1 MNTEKIKTFT
11 LGNKLILAVVGVG
24 LVFLLIN
31 RIGSCVDK
39 RQGATVEQIS
49 ADAVRRHVIDSMRHL
64 MDKELLEQNN
74 RLVKES
80 EKRLKDQQK
89 VTVSYKNEAKIW
101 KHKTDSLM
109 AVYEADPTL
118 QNCDSVVDNQQ
129 KVIAEQDNTIESL
142 GAEAEEDSLQ
152 LHTIKRNIV
161 LLDSTVLRERN
172 EVKALQINL
181 ADTRILYEKL
191 SERRKIGNAIRNAI
205 IVTELVAFIVVRGS
219 GK

>member
-64 MDKELLEQNN
+64 MDKELLDQNN

-89 VTVSYKNEAKIW
+89 VTISYKNEAKIW

-142 GAEAEEDSLQ
+142 GAEAEEYSLQ
-152 LHTIKRNIV
+152 LHTLKRNIV

-205 IVTELVAFIVVRGS
+205 IVTELVAFIVVRG
-219 GK
+219 K

>member
-39 RQGATVEQIS
+39 RHGATVEQIS

-64 MDKELLEQNN
+64 MDKELLDQNN

-89 VTVSYKNEAKIW
+89 VTVGYKNEAKIW
-101 KHKTDSLM
+101 KHKTDSLI

-118 QNCDSVVDNQQ
+118 QNCDSVVSNQQ
-129 KVIAEQDNTIESL
+129 KVIVEQEGAIESL
-142 GAEAEEDSLQ
+142 GAEAEEYSLQ

-181 ADTRILYEKL
+181 ADTRVLYEKL

-205 IVTELVAFIVVRGS
+205 IVTELVAFIVVRG
-219 GK
+219 K

>member
-64 MDKELLEQNN
+64 MDKELLDQNN

-89 VTVSYKNEAKIW
+89 VTISYKNEAKIW

-142 GAEAEEDSLQ
+142 GAEAEEYSLQ

-205 IVTELVAFIVVRGS
+205 IVTELVAFIVVRG
-219 GK
+219 K

>member
-39 RQGATVEQIS
+39 RQRATVEQIS
-49 ADAVRRHVIDSMRHL
+49 ADAVRRHVIDSMQHL
-64 MDKELLEQNN
+64 MDKELLDQNN

-101 KHKTDSLM
+101 KHKTDSLQK
-109 AVYEADPTL
+109 VYSADPTL
-118 QNCDSVVDNQQ
+118 ANCNSIVASQKNQ
-129 KVIAEQDNTIESL
+129 IAEQEGAIESL
-142 GAEAEEDSLQ
+142 GAEAEEYSLQ
-152 LHTIKRNIV
+152 LHALKRNII

-205 IVTELVAFIVVRGS
+205 IVTELVALIVMRG
-219 GK
+219 K

>member
-11 LGNKLILAVVGVG
+11 LGNKLILAVVSVG

-39 RQGATVEQIS
+39 RHGATVEQIS
-49 ADAVRRHVIDSMRHL
+49 ADAVRRHVVDSMQHL
-64 MDKELLEQNN
+64 MDKELIDQNN

-101 KHKTDSLM
+101 KHKTDSLQK
-109 AVYEADPTL
+109 VYSADPTL
-118 QNCDSVVDNQQ
+118 ANCNSIVASQKNQ
-129 KVIAEQDNTIESL
+129 IAEQEGAIESL
-142 GAEAEEDSLQ
+142 GAEAEEYSLQ
-152 LHTIKRNIV
+152 LHTLKRNIV

-181 ADTRILYEKL
+181 ADTRVLYEKL

-205 IVTELVAFIVVRGS
+205 IVTELVAFIVVRG
-219 GK
+219 K

>member
-64 MDKELLEQNN
+64 MDKELLDQNN

-89 VTVSYKNEAKIW
+89 VTVGYKNEAKIW

-109 AVYEADPTL
+109 SVYEADPTL
-118 QNCDSVVDNQQ
+118 QNCDSVVGNQQ
-129 KVIAEQDNTIESL
+129 KVIAEQEGAIESL
-142 GAEAEEDSLQ
+142 GAEAEEYSLQ
-152 LHTIKRNIV
+152 LHTLKQNIV
-161 LLDSTVLRERN
+161 LLDSSVMRERN
-172 EVKALQINL
+172 EIKNLQIDL
-181 ADTRILYEKL
+181 TDTRVLYEKL
-191 SERRKIGNAIRNAI
+191 RDRRKAGNLVRNTI
-205 IVTELVAFIVVRGS
+205 ILVELVAILI
-219 GK
+219 KK

>member
-1 MNTEKIKTFT
+1 M
-11 LGNKLILAVVGVG
+11 LVVVGFG

-39 RQGATVEQIS
+39 KQGATVEQIGE
-49 ADAVRRHVIDSMRHL
+49 DAVRRHVIDSMQNL
-64 MDKELLEQNN
+64 MDKELLDQNN

-101 KHKTDSLM
+101 KHKTDSLQK
-109 AVYEADPTL
+109 VYSADPTL
-118 QNCDSVVDNQQ
+118 ANCNSIVASQKNQ
-129 KVIAEQDNTIESL
+129 IAEQEGAIESL
-142 GAEAEEDSLQ
+142 GAEAEEYSLQ

-181 ADTRILYEKL
+181 ADTRVLYEKL

-205 IVTELVAFIVVRGS
+205 IVTDLVAFIVVRG
-219 GK
+219 K

>member
-64 MDKELLEQNN
+64 MDKELLDQNN

-142 GAEAEEDSLQ
+142 GAEAEEYSLQ
-152 LHTIKRNIV
+152 LHTLKRNIV

-205 IVTELVAFIVVRGS
+205 IVTELVAFIVVRG
-219 GK
+219 K

>member
-11 LGNKLILAVVGVG
+11 FGNKLILSVVGVG

-64 MDKELLEQNN
+64 MDKELLDQNN

-142 GAEAEEDSLQ
+142 GAEAEEYSLQ

-205 IVTELVAFIVVRGS
+205 IVTELVAFIVVRG
-219 GK
+219 K

>member
-1 MNTEKIKTFT
+1 MIPEKIKDFA
-11 LGNKLILAVVGVG
+11 LANKLMLVVAGFG

-31 RIGSCVDK
+31 RIGSCMDK
-39 RQGATVEQIS
+39 KQGATVEQIGE
-49 ADAVRRHVIDSMRHL
+49 DAVRRHVIDSMQNL
-64 MDKELLEQNN
+64 MDKELIAQNN

-80 EKRLKDQQK
+80 EQRLKEQQK
-89 VTVSYKNEAKIW
+89 VTVGYKNEAKIW

-109 AVYEADPTL
+109 SVYEADPTL

-142 GAEAEEDSLQ
+142 GAEAEEYSLQ

-181 ADTRILYEKL
+181 ADTRVLYEKL

-205 IVTELVAFIVVRGS
+205 IVTELVAFIVVRG
-219 GK
+219 K

>member
-1 MNTEKIKTFT
+1 M
-11 LGNKLILAVVGVG
+11 LVVVGFG

-39 RQGATVEQIS
+39 KQGATVEQIGE
-49 ADAVRRHVIDSMRHL
+49 DAVRRHVIDSMQNL
-64 MDKELLEQNN
+64 MDKELIAQNN

-118 QNCDSVVDNQQ
+118 QNCDSVVGNQQ
-129 KVIAEQDNTIESL
+129 KVIAEQEGAIESL
-142 GAEAEEDSLQ
+142 GAEAEEYSLQ
-152 LHTIKRNIV
+152 LHTLKQNIV

-172 EVKALQINL
+172 EIKNLQIDL
-181 ADTRILYEKL
+181 TDTRVLYEKL
-191 SERRKIGNAIRNAI
+191 RDRRKAGNLVRNTI
-205 IVTELVAFIVVRGS
+205 ILVELVAILI
-219 GK
+219 KK

>member
-1 MNTEKIKTFT
+1 MNTDKIKTFT

-39 RQGATVEQIS
+39 RQGATVEQIN

-64 MDKELLEQNN
+64 MDKELLGQNN

-142 GAEAEEDSLQ
+142 GAEAEEYSLQ
-152 LHTIKRNIV
+152 LHTLKRNIV

-205 IVTELVAFIVVRGS
+205 IVTELVAFIVVRG
-219 GK
+219 K

>member
-64 MDKELLEQNN
+64 MDKELLDQNN

-118 QNCDSVVDNQQ
+118 QNCDSVVSNQQ
-129 KVIAEQDNTIESL
+129 KVIAEQEGAIESL
-142 GAEAEEDSLQ
+142 GAEAEEYSLQ
-152 LHTIKRNIV
+152 LHTLRQNIV
-161 LLDSTVLRERN
+161 LLDSTVMRERN
-172 EVKALQINL
+172 EIKNLQIDL
-181 ADTRILYEKL
+181 TDTRVLYEKL
-191 SERRKIGNAIRNAI
+191 RDRRKAGNLVRNTI
-205 IVTELVAFIVVRGS
+205 ILVELVAILI
-219 GK
+219 KK

>member
-1 MNTEKIKTFT
+1 M
-11 LGNKLILAVVGVG
+11 LVVVGFG

-39 RQGATVEQIS
+39 KQGATVERIGE
-49 ADAVRRHVIDSMRHL
+49 DAVRRHVIDSMQNL
-64 MDKELLEQNN
+64 MDKELIAQNN

-80 EKRLKDQQK
+80 EQRLKAQQK
-89 VTVSYKNEAKIW
+89 VTVGYKNEAKLW

-109 AVYEADPTL
+109 SVYEADPTL

-142 GAEAEEDSLQ
+142 GAEAEEYSLQ
-152 LHTIKRNIV
+152 LHTLKRNIV

-205 IVTELVAFIVVRGS
+205 IVTELVAFIVARG
-219 GK
+219 K

>member
-64 MDKELLEQNN
+64 MDKELLDQNN

-89 VTVSYKNEAKIW
+89 VTVSYKNEAKSW
-101 KHKTDSLM
+101 KHKTDSLQK
-109 AVYEADPTL
+109 VYSAEPTL
-118 QNCDSVVDNQQ
+118 ANCNSIVASQKNQ
-129 KVIAEQDNTIESL
+129 IAEQDNTIESL
-142 GAEAEEDSLQ
+142 GAEAEEYSLQ
-152 LHTIKRNIV
+152 LHTLKRNIV

-205 IVTELVAFIVVRGS
+205 IVTELVAFIVVRG
-219 GK
+219 K

>member
-1 MNTEKIKTFT
+1 MNTDKIKTFT

-64 MDKELLEQNN
+64 MDKELLDQNN

-142 GAEAEEDSLQ
+142 GAEAEEYSLQ
-152 LHTIKRNIV
+152 LHTLKRNIV

-205 IVTELVAFIVVRGS
+205 IVTELVAFIVVRG
-219 GK
+219 K

>member
-1 MNTEKIKTFT
+1 MNTDKIKTFT
-11 LGNKLILAVVGVG
+11 LGNKLILVVVGVG

-64 MDKELLEQNN
+64 MDKELLDQNN

-89 VTVSYKNEAKIW
+89 ATVNYKNEAKIW

-142 GAEAEEDSLQ
+142 GAEAEEYSLQ
-152 LHTIKRNIV
+152 LHTLKRNIV
-161 LLDSTVLRERN
+161 LLDSTVLRQRN

-205 IVTELVAFIVVRGS
+205 IVTELVAFIVVRG
-219 GK
+219 K

>member
-1 MNTEKIKTFT
+1 MHIEKIKSFT
-11 LGNKLILAVVGVG
+11 LGNKLILVVVGVG

-49 ADAVRRHVIDSMRHL
+49 ADAVRRHVVDSMQHL
-64 MDKELLEQNN
+64 MDKELIDQNN

-101 KHKTDSLM
+101 KHKTDSLQK
-109 AVYEADPTL
+109 VYSADPTL
-118 QNCDSVVDNQQ
+118 ANCNSIVASQKNQ
-129 KVIAEQDNTIESL
+129 IAEQEGAIESL
-142 GAEAEEDSLQ
+142 GAEAEEYSLQ
-152 LHTIKRNIV
+152 LHALKRNII

-205 IVTELVAFIVVRGS
+205 IVTELVALIVMRG
-219 GK
+219 K

>member
-39 RQGATVEQIS
+39 RQGASLEQIS

-64 MDKELLEQNN
+64 MDKELLDQNN

-101 KHKTDSLM
+101 KHKTDSLQK
-109 AVYEADPTL
+109 VYSADPTL
-118 QNCDSVVDNQQ
+118 ANCNSIVASQKNQ
-129 KVIAEQDNTIESL
+129 IAVQEGAIESL
-142 GAEAEEDSLQ
+142 GAEAEEYSLQ
-152 LHTIKRNIV
+152 LHTLKRNIV

-181 ADTRILYEKL
+181 ADTRILYEQL

-205 IVTELVAFIVVRGS
+205 IVTELVAFIVVRG
-219 GK
+219 K